1 MRERRVAQ
9 RYAEALYGLAEAR
22 GAAESVREELDE
34 LLALVVASG
43 ELRSLL
49 ERPDL
54 EPGRKLAAL
63 RAGLRGQVSV
73 TISALLASLVQH
85 GRGDSLAEVGE
96 VYGELAD
103 EAAGV
108 VRAEVETAVPLTEA
122 QRRRLAA
129 ALERVAGQRVRL
141 EERTEKAVLAGVRV
155 RLGDKLIDGSAAGR
169 LARMREELIDEQGR
183 KR

>member
-1 MRERRVAQ
+1 VRERRVAQ

-22 GAAESVREELDE
+22 GAAEKVREELE
-34 LLALVVASG
+34 GLVALVAASG
-43 ELRSLL
+43 ELRLLL

-54 EPGRKLAAL
+54 GPGRKLAAL
-63 RAGLRGQVSV
+63 RAGLRGQFSE
-73 TISALLASLVQH
+73 TIGALLASLVRH
-85 GRGDSLAEVGE
+85 GRGDSVGEVGE
-96 VYGELAD
+96 AYGELAD

-108 VRAEVETAVPLTEA
+108 VRAEVETAVPLTEE

-129 ALERVAGQRVRL
+129 ALERLAGQRVKL